1 MRSGCPAYRVSDR
14 PRDRRYPSY
23 CGQAEAHLGEDWERE
38 RVLPLA
44 RFGCTLRKARTNLKR
59 SSPCLNAN
67 GPSGLGW
74 SRRVRFMI
82 LGAAVVAAVCGSAT
96 AASASIGAPS
106 SHTYTV
112 TVQGNDASLTDS
124 GIAVSAGKM
133 VQITASGE
141 ISYNTQGGK
150 STPAGYPVPGEI
162 CASGVSAGWYNAN
175 LNCLSLIG
183 RFGSGEVFQVGDSVT
198 IPHVAGGELY
208 FIYNDND
215 YADNSGHFTVKVTVS

>member
-1 MRSGCPAYRVSDR
+1 MSECQRPLRSRLD
-14 PRDRRYPSY
+14 
-23 CGQAEAHLGEDWERE
+23 
-38 RVLPLA
+38 
-44 RFGCTLRKARTNLKR
+44 
-59 SSPCLNAN
+59 
-67 GPSGLGW
+67 

-82 LGAAVVAAVCGSAT
+82 FGAAVVAACA
-96 AASASIGAPS
+96 ARPPPPRRASAHRQ

-112 TVQGNDASLTDS
+112 MVQGNDASLTDS

-141 ISYNTQGGK
+141 ISYNTAGGK
-150 STPAGYPVPGEI
+150 SAPAGYPVPGEI